1 MKFNA
6 RKITYIAM
14 FIVLNIVL
22 TRIGSIRINI
32 GGVEFSRIGFGGFPT
47 IFAGIVMGPVAGG
60 IVGAVGDL
68 IGYWINPMGAYM
80 PHFTLTAALDGIIPA
95 LVIRIFK
102 SEQPALWQLF
112 LAIATTQIITSII
125 LVPYFLYTLFG
136 LPLVYKMTTA
146 AIVQAFNVPI
156 YTVFTNVLLKR
167 VNIRSFE
174 KIKEAL

>member
-1 MKFNA
+1 MNYFKS

-22 TRIGSIRINI
+22 TRIGSIRIGF
-32 GGVEFSRIGFGGFPT
+32 GGVEFGRFGFGGFPT
-47 IFAGIVMGPVAGG
+47 IFASIAMGPVAGG

-95 LVIRIFK
+95 LVLRIFK
-102 SEQPALWQLF
+102 TKQPAFWQLF

-125 LVPYFLYTLFG
+125 LVPYFLYKLFG
-136 LPLVYKMTTA
+136 VPLVYKIPS
-146 AIVQAFNVPI
+146 AIIGQAFHIPI
-156 YTVFTNVLLKR
+156 YTAFARILLKR
-167 VNIRSFE
+167 VNFNPVLS
-174 KIKEAL
+174 KN